1 MTKFPVWLVQRLD
14 KHAGGQAK
22 NLKCEVMN
30 ENPDVAA
37 SLFTTKY
44 RNERIAGKKLAP
56 TNLGGTGS
64 CFDMTTTAQT
74 RAGAHKTLEL
84 DKATLP
90 QWSKANMTF
99 RFGLKKPDPHDF
111 LRKSAK
117 DVRTRECSQSL
128 PFPPRAEAFNRR
140 ENPPNTAF
148 RRFYE
153 RGDLP
158 IAVEHRGVKNVIA
171 WKVDVQKLDY
181 HHYLP
186 IFFDGIRET
195 QEPYRWVVS
204 GGLQTP
210 HQQFNQVQT

>member
-1 MTKFPVWLVQRLD
+1 
-14 KHAGGQAK
+14 
-22 NLKCEVMN
+22 MN

-44 RNERIAGKKLAP
+44 RNERIAGKKVVQ
-56 TNLGGTGS
+56 NNHGGTGS
-64 CFDMTTTAQT
+64 CFDMTSAAQT
-74 RAGAHKTLEL
+74 RAGAHKTLKV
-84 DKATLP
+84 DRKSLP

-99 RFGLKKPDPHDF
+99 RYKTKKPDPQIYLKKVTGCKDNGTGGAAAAHYHDM
-111 LRKSAK
+111 
-117 DVRTRECSQSL
+117 ECNASGEI
-128 PFPPRAEAFNRR
+128 PVPPKAEAFIRR
-140 ENPPNTAF
+140 DNPPNTAF

-195 QEPYRWVVS
+195 QEPYRCGDHVHWACLCY
-204 GGLQTP
+204 GLGMG
-210 HQQFNQVQT
+210 